1 MRLRFA
7 PTVAAVLLVAS
18 SLACEGRATG
28 LLADPPTGNVRVR
41 LLNALTAAQSLWFV
55 VDEQVESVGVG
66 FGSASPYVPLT
77 RGPHRL
83 RAQAST
89 SGTTLLD
96 FTRDLAVEGSFS
108 LIPAPGLA
116 SFGAL
121 LIPDDLNVAPG
132 EAKVRIIHLALA
144 PGFVSVYLTPP
155 TGELDSATPIITI
168 LEFAAA
174 SPYVR
179 IPPGTYRVRVTSTGV
194 PNFVIVDSGRITV
207 SAGSVRTLLLT
218 DAPGGG
224 LPTTLS
230 IISDRN

>member
-1 MRLRFA
+1 MRIRFA

-28 LLADPPTGNVRVR
+28 LLATQPIGSVRVR
-41 LLNALTAAQSLWFV
+41 LLNALTAAQSLSFV
-55 VDEQVESVGVG
+55 VDAQVQSAGVG

-77 RGPHRL
+77 PGPHRL
-83 RAQAST
+83 QAQAST

-121 LIPDDLNVAPG
+121 LIPDDLTVAPDQ
-132 EAKVRIIHLALA
+132 AKLRVIHLALA
-144 PGFVSVYLTPP
+144 PGFVTVYLTTP
-155 TGELDSATPIITI
+155 TGELDFATPFITI

-179 IPPGTYRVRVTSTGV
+179 IPPGTYRVRVTPTGV
-194 PNFVIVDSGRITV
+194 PNRVIVDDRLTV

-218 DAPGGG
+218 DAPSGG
-224 LPTTLS
+224 LPTTLW
-230 IISDRN
+230 IVSDRN